1 MADSQALLEQLDN
14 LKAELDAALEAQDW
28 DALVELNAR
37 IKPAVEPLMVAL
49 ENKEMDPAEVR
60 ERLEALNEFV
70 EAADKAAVKAREE
83 ARESL
88 QGVSQNRSAA
98 RAYQNVSSGR
108 PK

>member
-1 MADSQALLEQLDN
+1 MADSQTLLEQLDS
-14 LKAELDAALEAQDW
+14 LKSELDAALAAQDW
-28 DALVELNAR
+28 DALVGLNAR
-37 IKPAVEPLMVAL
+37 IKPVVEPLMVAL
-49 ENKEMDPAEVR
+49 ENNELDPTEVR

-70 EAADKAAVKAREE
+70 VAADEAAVKAREE

-88 QGVSQNRSAA
+88 QGVNQNRNAA